1 MQLVIIDR
9 SASQLWTL
17 APDAVAPAVVPSI
30 STSLITDTTARV
42 TVTFSEVSGFFL
54 PRIVPSTGVVGF
66 PGTPPAVSASSI
78 SYDLTGLTAE
88 TNYEL
93 QVWVGETAVD
103 VVNAFFS
110 DPADDTEAFTTLAAP
125 STVAPDLVVSTPTR
139 SPSGN
144 LTPGESFTLS
154 AVVTNNGNGNSGS
167 TTLRWRSSTNT
178 TISTSDPQVG
188 TDFVSSL
195 SPGGTSAESI
205 VLSAPST
212 PGTYYYGATVD
223 SVTDESD
230 IGNNASGPLT
240 VTVVAAPAPDLVVST
255 PTRSPSGNLT
265 PGQSFTLS
273 AVVTNNGNGN
283 SASTTLRWRQSTN
296 SNITTSDPQVGTD
309 FVSGLSAGGAGTE
322 TISLTAPLTPGTY
335 YYGATVDTVTEKAIQ
350 ATTPPTRSLSLS

>member
-1 MQLVIIDR
+1 MSAR
-9 SASQLWTL
+9 S
-17 APDAVAPAVVPSI
+17 
-30 STSLITDTTARV
+30 
-42 TVTFSEVSGFFL
+42 
-54 PRIVPSTGVVGF
+54 
-66 PGTPPAVSASSI
+66 
-78 SYDLTGLTAE
+78 
-88 TNYEL
+88 L
-93 QVWVGETAVD
+93 QV
-103 VVNAFFS
+103 
-110 DPADDTEAFTTLAAP
+110 
-125 STVAPDLVVSTPTR
+125 
-139 SPSGN
+139 
-144 LTPGESFTLS
+144 
-154 AVVTNNGNGNSGS
+154 
-167 TTLRWRSSTNT
+167 
-178 TISTSDPQVG
+178 
-188 TDFVSSL
+188 
-195 SPGGTSAESI
+195 GTSAESI

-335 YYGATVDTVTEKAIQ
+335 YYGATVDSVTDESDTGNNASNAVTVVVQTAAQTHAVDAGDTAWAFAVPQPSVTHQGAGGSAIN
-350 ATTPPTRSLSLS
+350 AGDVSWGLRCPTTQRHVSGRARRLCQ